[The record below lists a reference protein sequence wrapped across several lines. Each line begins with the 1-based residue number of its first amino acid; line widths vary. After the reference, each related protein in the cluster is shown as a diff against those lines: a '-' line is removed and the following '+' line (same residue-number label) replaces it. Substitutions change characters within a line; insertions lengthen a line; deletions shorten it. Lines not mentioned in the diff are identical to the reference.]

1 VIQFDGPYP
10 KKAYPGGGLFTMR
23 VTNLGWR
30 YDETASVTDPVFV
43 QTEGASIF
51 DPRSY
56 GTGVLTR
63 RDNKRFTRIATASG
77 AATVN
82 LPWQFLTQLKAGGR
96 YRVNHIDITG
106 GNRTF
111 NYAGPDGIRGGAGA
125 ADDLP
130 GLIDPSASLNNS
142 FWQARG
148 RIPFPTLGALVV
160 DMRENPRRWVEDQY
174 ASEAQKY
181 TGTSSLDETLTAACA
196 SCRASV
202 WSRSTSRPLPTS
214 RG

>member
-1 VIQFDGPYP
+1 
-10 KKAYPGGGLFTMR
+10 MR
-23 VTNLGWR
+23 VTNIGWR

-63 RDNKRFTRIATASG
+63 RDNKRFTRIATGSG
-77 AATVN
+77 SATLN
-82 LPWQFLTQLKAGGR
+82 LPWEFLTQLKVGGR

-125 ADDLP
+125 ADDQP

-142 FWQARG
+142 YWQSRG
-148 RIPFPTLGALVV
+148 RIPYPTVGALAV
-160 DMRENPRRWVEDQY
+160 DIRDNPRRWVEDQY
-174 ASEAQKY
+174 ASEAQNI
-181 TGTSSLDETLTAACA
+181 SARVA
-196 SCRASV
+196 SMK
-202 WSRSTSRPLPTS
+202 RSGQLSAS
-214 RG
+214 RGCNGENCAFSPGSAWSKSTWTRLPSSRA